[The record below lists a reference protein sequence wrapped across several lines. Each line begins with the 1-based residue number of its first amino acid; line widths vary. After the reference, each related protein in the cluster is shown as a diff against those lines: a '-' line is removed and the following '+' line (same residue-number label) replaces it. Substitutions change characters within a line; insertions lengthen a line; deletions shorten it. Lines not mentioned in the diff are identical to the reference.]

1 MWLCGGMAQMRLEV
15 SWGRLGTPSL
25 HYTGLLQPL
34 LWGVREGDIWEGFP
48 TQVQEEEQT
57 SVSLES
63 SVARPV
69 RGCCSHPWVGNWACL
84 WFMFCSGRQ
93 LFPRKVTCQS
103 SKPDLA
109 DPREKEIYLHFSE
122 ETRVFKR
129 QNQGVPGRSQGQFW
143 AGSLA
148 PALWAIAVARTHAA
162 LLPHSKGSWALRELP
177 NKLPLRGVSRPP
189 RGAAGLEL
197 ASPSLQASSQGSS
210 RVKVEELAPAKLDRV
225 GQGPRVA

>member
-1 MWLCGGMAQMRLEV
+1 M
-15 SWGRLGTPSL
+15 
-25 HYTGLLQPL
+25 
-34 LWGVREGDIWEGFP
+34 
-48 TQVQEEEQT
+48 
-57 SVSLES
+57 SLES
-63 SVARPV
+63 SGARPV

-84 WFMFCSGRQ
+84 CVPWFMFCSGRQ

-148 PALWAIAVARTHAA
+148 PALWAISVARTHAA
-162 LLPHSKGSWALRELP
+162 LLPHSKGSWALRELAQQASSAGCVP
-177 NKLPLRGVSRPP
+177 PTQGSCWPGAGALLPFRLPLRAPP
-189 RGAAGLEL
+189 E
-197 ASPSLQASSQGSS
+197 
-210 RVKVEELAPAKLDRV
+210 
-225 GQGPRVA
+225 